1 MSKESLSTQ
10 DTQREDSAP
19 AGSTSAETYGLPPQL
34 VAQIT
39 RLTPGDSEALAQLMS
54 DYREL
59 ANAILMVAASHVG
72 NAAVRRAIDLVKQK
86 DAYGSN
92 HANSGA
98 MNHSDQNAA
107 TTDSSDL
114 KPIKHSEYGSF
125 LNDASDARRSTE
137 PESKPSVPAETKM
150 EAPPAWVAGAKAY
163 NAAHP
168 ELVAEF
174 NDLTESMCAETGE
187 LDPQAVARWQGHHGL
202 PADGKVGPHT
212 VAAARAAKAR
222 PSPVAGPSPSA
233 AAPA

>member
-10 DTQREDSAP
+10 DTQRDDSAP
-19 AGSTSAETYGLPPQL
+19 AGSTAAETYGLPPQL
-34 VAQIT
+34 VAQIM
-39 RLTPGDSEALAQLMS
+39 RLTPGDSESLAQLMS

-98 MNHSDQNAA
+98 MHHTEQHAA
-107 TTDSSDL
+107 LT
-114 KPIKHSEYGSF
+114 
-125 LNDASDARRSTE
+125 DASDRTPVPPKDLPSIME
-137 PESKPSVPAETKM
+137 YPEDRPAQAAPTAAKPATETKN
-150 EAPPAWVAGAKAY
+150 EASPAWLDSAKAY

-174 NDLTESMCAETGE
+174 NDLTGGICAESGE
-187 LDPQAVARWQGHHGL
+187 LDPQAVARWQSHHGL

-212 VAAARAAKAR
+212 VAAAKAAKTPAA
-222 PSPVAGPSPSA
+222 PVAGPSPSA